1 MGVSR
6 SATEKK
12 VPVDIMFVVRD
23 GRGYLLGS
31 DVSDH
36 LRKLSVVEFSFYMGF
51 PVTQIAERMLL
62 YISPTE
68 KL

>member
-31 DVSDH
+31 EVSDH

>member
-12 VPVDIMFVVRD
+12 VPVDIMFVVHD

-31 DVSDH
+31 EVSDH